1 MLSTHGA
8 FSQVLNM
15 EVELSW
21 YEQPSRRSRLE
32 KSTFSRP
39 LRNANKHEG
48 HFTGSLTGNAATS
61 RQTKR
66 RRPPNYFYA
75 NNWTSTCFLHPSRAP
90 KMGKK
95 KKVLSLSTHCSVSHQ
110 KTLVFYFPAVC
121 VKCPPPFFSFG
132 SELCVL
138 LRVFSHLAVRAWSA
152 WLVARNFST
161 GTIPLYPVNTQ
172 QRF

>member
-21 YEQPSRRSRLE
+21 YEQPSRGSRLE
-32 KSTFSRP
+32 KSPFSRP

-66 RRPPNYFYA
+66 WRPPNYFYTH
-75 NNWTSTCFLHPSRAP
+75 NWTSTCFLQPSRVP
-90 KMGKK
+90 KMGRKRESAA
-95 KKVLSLSTHCSVSHQ
+95 SLSTHCSVSRQ

-121 VKCPPPFFSFG
+121 VECPPFLLFG
-132 SELCVL
+132 SELSCFVSSILSSCGKSLIRLAGCAQL
-138 LRVFSHLAVRAWSA
+138 LCGYNPSVSS
-152 WLVARNFST
+152 
-161 GTIPLYPVNTQ
+161 
-172 QRF
+172 